1 MLGLEARVLESI
13 ADGGRLG
20 NGGKR
25 CSGRGLVWGEGR
37 RGPRDSR
44 AKAASGMDAGQV
56 GSTGGL
62 AVCLEH
68 RTPTHPPLLLLLGGS
83 T

>member
-1 MLGLEARVLESI
+1 MFWKGAGVE
-13 ADGGRLG
+13 GGAEG
-20 NGGKR
+20 
-25 CSGRGLVWGEGR
+25 GLVPEGVW